1 MQVIY
6 KNFAFHVFGFKHDLR
21 PLQQAALLLAASA
34 SIYCT
39 TPCKPSNRP
48 PPGLAWC
55 PAPASRA
62 RVLPA
67 THAAAISPSPL
78 SDGLIDI
85 SCPQGLI
92 IRPVTGN
99 RRPPIPVYRSGLAGY
114 QSKQIKFKFEFKL
127 SSSTGSYRYTGRFD
141 R

>member
-6 KNFAFHVFGFKHDLR
+6 KIFAFYVFGFKHDLR
-21 PLQQAALLLAASA
+21 PLQQAAPQQQQLLLAAST

-39 TPCKPSNRP
+39 TPCKPSNRH

-62 RVLPA
+62 GVLPA

-85 SCPQGLI
+85 SCPSI
-92 IRPVTGN
+92 PIF
-99 RRPPIPVYRSGLAGY
+99 PPIPH
-114 QSKQIKFKFEFKL
+114 
-127 SSSTGSYRYTGRFD
+127 
-141 R
+141 